1 MEERLNEVTS
11 SLTEEEEKVK
21 QLSKLKNKY
30 EAIIAD
36 LEERLKREQQV
47 SSKLCTFV
55 SANTFRFYVAYCTS
69 ILHIVN
75 G

>member
-1 MEERLNEVTS
+1 MFPLQLGKEKKHFEDRLNEIMS
-11 SLTEEEEKVK
+11 SLGDEEEKVK

-47 SSKLCTFV
+47 ITNVVEKAVKELRNV
-55 SANTFRFYVAYCTS
+55 
-69 ILHIVN
+69 I
-75 G
+75 